1 MQLHRHENR
10 FIKIVATICF
20 LYTPMKITMDE
31 TTGLRRS
38 TNLKTNEE
46 KWQLRVMRRS
56 SALLS
61 VVLKINIDTLLY
73 PESSRCCA
81 TPLAHCIFILDQ
93 NTQIW
98 ICNSEAWSIMTQWQR
113 QRLHSVELSINRGG
127 GFHCNEVT
135 FLHLALNGGRAHF
148 TFLSALDVKWR
159 RRIKTVPDWTVKH
172 NGWFCLTL
180 LLHITWYHVKVTV
193 RRRHCYS
200 ETLVLHPITWSSL
213 KAKAACNQVQTR
225 QQTA

>member
-1 MQLHRHENR
+1 MRSIIFFKEHPWYTSVLLVSNYYHCAPWMVLLTHTVQIHPHMQLHRHENR

-127 GFHCNEVT
+127 G
-135 FLHLALNGGRAHF
+135 LPL
-148 TFLSALDVKWR
+148 
-159 RRIKTVPDWTVKH
+159 
-172 NGWFCLTL
+172 
-180 LLHITWYHVKVTV
+180 
-193 RRRHCYS
+193 
-200 ETLVLHPITWSSL
+200 
-213 KAKAACNQVQTR
+213 
-225 QQTA
+225 

>member
-127 GFHCNEVT
+127 
-135 FLHLALNGGRAHF
+135 A
-148 TFLSALDVKWR
+148 S
-159 RRIKTVPDWTVKH
+159 TVKRSH
-172 NGWFCLTL
+172 SSIWHRMVAELTSHFFQHWML
-180 LLHITWYHVKVTV
+180 N
-193 RRRHCYS
+193 
-200 ETLVLHPITWSSL
+200 EDDG
-213 KAKAACNQVQTR
+213 
-225 QQTA
+225 